1 MGERTRKREPRHA
14 PATVAGGPS
23 PLECVAGGL
32 EARVPREARF
42 PALAI
47 HREVEAFLGPIPQP
61 EVLREYDQVL
71 PGLAERIVAWT
82 ENEAHHRRTVERP
95 LVQLSWGG
103 LWAAFLLALATI
115 LGGMLLAWYGR
126 SVAGVIGVVGAL
138 AGLVIVFLA
147 GRVRGMPDAAE
158 PPAVKPAAS

>member
-14 PATVAGGPS
+14 AVAVAGGAVPECL
-23 PLECVAGGL
+23 PGELEP
-32 EARVPREARF
+32 RVPREPRF

-61 EVLREYDQVL
+61 EVLREYDRVL

-82 ENEAHHRRTVERP
+82 ENEAHHRRTVERS

-103 LWAAFLLALATI
+103 LWAAFVLALATI

-147 GRVRGMPDAAE
+147 GRVRGMPDGSE
-158 PPAVKPAAS
+158 PAAVKPSAS